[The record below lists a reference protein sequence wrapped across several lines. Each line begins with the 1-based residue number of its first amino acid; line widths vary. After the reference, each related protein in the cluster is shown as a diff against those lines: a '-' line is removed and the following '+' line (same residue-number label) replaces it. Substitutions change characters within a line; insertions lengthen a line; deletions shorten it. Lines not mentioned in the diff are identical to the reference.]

1 MENPNENL
9 SPEELAARKE
19 EMKEFY
25 DSAIPYL
32 ESQLKYE
39 ELLTNVE
46 EARFKRANFQYQ
58 WQMLMAQ
65 TQMPDNE
72 EEEVKKPAPAPASKP
87 AVKTKAKKLK
97 RM

>member
-9 SPEELAARKE
+9 SPEELEQRKE

-25 DSAIPYL
+25 DQATPYL

-39 ELLTNVE
+39 QLLTNVE

-65 TQMPDNE
+65 TQMPDGE

-87 AVKTKAKKLK
+87 IAKAKAKKLK